1 MRIEYQREH
10 YSMLRKPTMMGK
22 FVCIINLGGG
32 GICLYNFDC

>member
-22 FVCIINLGGG
+22 FVCIINLVGRGRN
-32 GICLYNFDC
+32 LFV